1 MFVNDD
7 WVPPTAEEDAAR
19 LKWLK
24 DNHVTKCTLWDLG
37 LLIGDAV
44 SQMSDDDRAH
54 LRAKL
59 YRRYG
64 LLKDSGGRPS

>member
-7 WVPPTAEEDAAR
+7 WVPPTEEENAAR

-44 SQMSDDDRAH
+44 SHFTPDEKAS

-59 YRRYG
+59 YRKYG
-64 LLKDSGGRPS
+64 LVKGGGFVC